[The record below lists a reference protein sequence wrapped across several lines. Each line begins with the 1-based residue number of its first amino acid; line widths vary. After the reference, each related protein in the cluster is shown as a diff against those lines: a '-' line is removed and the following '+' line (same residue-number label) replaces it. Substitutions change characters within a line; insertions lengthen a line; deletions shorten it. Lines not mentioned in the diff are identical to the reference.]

1 MEQDFWVFVRENI
14 IGRNAVIRTPFGK
27 RKLTYADYTASGR
40 GLLFIERY
48 MQKVLEL
55 YGNTHSEDDATGMIT
70 TERLHQA
77 EKTIKRLLN
86 AGEQYKIIED
96 GTGATGAVHRLQ
108 QILGV
113 YIPPAA
119 KDSFQKLLARYFQG
133 KELKPFESFLLQNR
147 PLVFVGPYEHHS
159 NEVSWRECLTEG
171 IEIDLTEEG
180 LLDLDDLETKLS
192 RKEFRHR
199 QKIGALSAAS
209 NVSGVV
215 TPVYEVAR
223 VLHRHQA
230 LAFFDFAAIAPYG
243 EIDVCRD
250 AESYFDGIYFS
261 PHKFLGGPGSTGILI
276 IHQKIYR
283 KDLAPTIGAGG
294 TVEYVS
300 FHEQQYYPEIEIRE
314 KPGTP
319 GILQIMRTAL
329 VMELKQKL
337 DPERILKR
345 EKELIRRALKRFN
358 ACNPIEIIGNKDPD
372 KRIAIFSFNIR
383 LGTSYLHPRFVTIL
397 LNDLFGIQS
406 RAGCSCAGP
415 YGHRVLHID
424 EKKSLKFKERLM
436 HGYSGVKPGWAR
448 LNFHF
453 LMTDEE
459 FDFIFDA
466 ICFVCRYG
474 KYFLSLYRFDIH
486 TGIWFNKGYSPPKVT
501 FGLEE
506 AVRAGEGEREERSLQ
521 ELFGRYKHEAL
532 KIAEA
537 LKNDFDEKA
546 IKTTEKDLIPFVY
559 L

>member
-27 RKLTYADYTASGR
+27 RKLTYADFTASGR
-40 GLLFIERY
+40 GVLFIERY

-55 YGNTHSEDDATGMIT
+55 YGNTHTEDDATGMIT

-77 EKTIKRLLN
+77 EKTIKRLLK

-119 KDSFQKLLARYFQG
+119 KDSFQKLLARYFKG
-133 KELKPFESFLLQNR
+133 EELKPFESFLLQNR

-159 NEVSWRECLTEG
+159 NEVSWRECLTEMV
-171 IEIDLTEEG
+171 EIDLTEEG
-180 LLDLDDLETKLS
+180 LLDLEDLEAKLS
-192 RKEFRHR
+192 RKEYRHR
-199 QKIGALSAAS
+199 WKIGAFSAAS

-223 VLHRHQA
+223 ILHRHNA
-230 LAFFDFAAIAPYG
+230 LAFFDFAAIAPYS
-243 EIDVCRD
+243 EIDMCRD
-250 AESYFDGIYFS
+250 KESYFDGIYFS

-294 TVEYVS
+294 TVDYVS
-300 FHEQQYYPEIEIRE
+300 FDDQQYYPEIEIRE

-329 VMELKQKL
+329 VLELKQKL
-337 DPERILKR
+337 DPKRILKR
-345 EKELIRRALKRFN
+345 EKELIHRALKRFN
-358 ACNPIEIIGNKDPD
+358 TCTPIEIMGNRDPD

-383 LGTSYLHPRFVTIL
+383 MDTSYLHPRFVTIL

-406 RAGCSCAGP
+406 RAGSV
-415 YGHRVLHID
+415 RVPVPTD
-424 EKKSLKFKERLM
+424 TGCFTSTGKSL
-436 HGYSGVKPGWAR
+436 
-448 LNFHF
+448 
-453 LMTDEE
+453 
-459 FDFIFDA
+459 
-466 ICFVCRYG
+466 
-474 KYFLSLYRFDIH
+474 
-486 TGIWFNKGYSPPKVT
+486 
-501 FGLEE
+501 
-506 AVRAGEGEREERSLQ
+506 
-521 ELFGRYKHEAL
+521 
-532 KIAEA
+532 
-537 LKNDFDEKA
+537 
-546 IKTTEKDLIPFVY
+546 
-559 L
+559 